1 MKIKNILLAGLF
13 VTSIGVFAQKDE
25 LKTLKKL
32 YAREKSSYSDLAEYK
47 ATLLKAE
54 PLVANSTED
63 DKVYFAFY
71 KAITP
76 VLELNLANSKPENLN
91 NSGVIT
97 KYLTVENVNQ
107 LVSNL
112 NATLAYEKRS
122 GKQVYTKKIEE
133 TIFSFKPILVNFAVA
148 LSNES
153 KFKEAALILY
163 SIYELDNKDA
173 EKLYYA
179 ANYAV
184 NGKDYLLGLQY
195 YQELKN
201 LNYTGEGVL
210 LYATNKESQKEESFN
225 TKQERDIYVKGGTHE
240 KPRDEKIPSKRPEIF
255 KNIALI
261 LVELG
266 KLDEA
271 KSAIQDARIESP
283 EDVSLIITES
293 DLYLKSNDIVT
304 YKKLIS
310 EALEKNPNNA
320 DLVFNLGV
328 ISYNNKEM
336 VDAEKYY
343 LKAIEI
349 NSKYTNAYLNLA
361 ILKLDSEKSLIDK
374 MNKLGTSPAETK
386 KYEVLR
392 KQREDVYKSAIPYLE
407 KVAELDSENI
417 EAIKTLIGVYNAL
430 EMTDKAKPL
439 KEKLKKK

>member
-1 MKIKNILLAGLF
+1 M
-13 VTSIGVFAQKDE
+13 TSGFNEVVAFE
-25 LKTLKKL
+25 KK
-32 YAREKSSYSDLAEYK
+32 
-47 ATLLKAE
+47 
-54 PLVANSTED
+54 
-63 DKVYFAFY
+63 
-71 KAITP
+71 
-76 VLELNLANSKPENLN
+76 
-91 NSGVIT
+91 
-97 KYLTVENVNQ
+97 
-107 LVSNL
+107 
-112 NATLAYEKRS
+112 S
-122 GKQVYTKKIEE
+122 GKQVYTKEIEE
-133 TIFSFKPILVNFAVA
+133 TIFAFKPILVNFAVA

-153 KFKEAALILY
+153 KFKEAALILH
-163 SIYELDNKDA
+163 SIYELDKKDV

-266 KLDEA
+266 KSDEA
-271 KSAIQDARIESP
+271 KAAIQEARKESP

-293 DLYLKSNDIVT
+293 DLYLKANDMVN
-304 YKKLIS
+304 YKRLIS
-310 EALEKNPNNA
+310 EALEKNPTNA

-328 ISYNNKEM
+328 ISYNNKEL

-349 NSKYTNAYLNLA
+349 NPKYTNAYLNLA
-361 ILKLDSEKSLIDK
+361 ILKLDAEKSLIEK
-374 MNKLGTSPAETK
+374 MNKLGTSPAEMK
-386 KYEVLR
+386 KYDILK

-407 KVAELDSENI
+407 KVTELDSENV

-430 EMTDKAKPL
+430 EMTDKAKAL
-439 KEKLKKK
+439 KEKLKK